1 MTTRSEKDLDRLER
15 SLAQT
20 YSTLQTP
27 AFGPEWAG
35 KTMRDIRRK
44 AAEAAESRAG
54 WMEHYVWRTAALA
67 MAFALAFAGSFFV
80 YPGAEK
86 GEVTALLSDD
96 LEAAPGLLE

>member
-1 MTTRSEKDLDRLER
+1 MIKRSKDDLDRLER

-20 YSTLQTP
+20 YSALPTP

-44 AAEAAESRAG
+44 AAEAAESRTG
-54 WMEHYVWRTAALA
+54 WVERYVWRTGALA
-67 MAFALAFAGSFFV
+67 MAFALVFAGSLFI

-96 LEAAPGLLE
+96 LEPAPGLLE